1 MPARTIAAIA
11 ATAAMATSTVL
22 VAGAPAQA
30 KPVSVKTSYT
40 CATVLGDQAM
50 DVTIKLD
57 LPTKVKKG
65 TKVKDRPVNMVVVV
79 PESLVTPMRDV
90 LGITAL
96 SGSASDIKYT
106 VGATKVPLAN
116 VKIPR
121 TDVPESGSMTLKAR
135 GTAKGF
141 TLKKPGSYVVK
152 APQAF
157 TFNANDQN
165 GNPVP
170 SSPFGCA
177 LADGAPSKL
186 GTIKVTR

>member
-22 VAGAPAQA
+22 VAGAPAEA
-30 KPVSVKTSYT
+30 KPVSVKTSYA

-65 TKVKDRPVNMVVVV
+65 TKVKDQPVNMTVVV
-79 PESLVTPMRDV
+79 PESLVGPMRDV

-106 VGATKVPLAN
+106 VGKTKVPLAN

-121 TDVPESGSMTLKAR
+121 TEVPESGAMTLKAK

-141 TLKKPGSYVVK
+141 TLKKPGQYVVTV
-152 APQAF
+152 PQAF
-157 TFNANDQN
+157 TFNADDQN

-177 LADGAPSKL
+177 LADGAASKL
-186 GTIKVTR
+186 GTIKVTK

>member
-1 MPARTIAAIA
+1 MPARIIAAFA
-11 ATAAMATSTVL
+11 TTAALATSTVL
-22 VAGAPAQA
+22 VAGSPAEA
-30 KPVSVKTSYT
+30 KPASLESSYV
-40 CATVLGDQAM
+40 CATALGDQTMA
-50 DVTIKLD
+50 VTIKID

-96 SGSASDIKYT
+96 SGSASDIKYS
-106 VGATKVPLAN
+106 VGSTKVPLAK

-121 TDVPESGSMTLKAR
+121 TDVPDSGPMTLKAK
-135 GTAKGF
+135 GIAKGF
-141 TLKKPGSYVVK
+141 TLKKPGTYAVK
-152 APQAF
+152 IPKSF
-157 TFNANDQN
+157 TFNAK
-165 GNPVP
+165 NPDGATVP
-170 SSPFGCA
+170 SSPFTCG